1 MLQLQFGDQFVVS
14 LSSPSAAQDSDQAS
28 SDPFHIVELQEDMHA
43 VRILEVF
50 WNAVDVFS
58 EQNLHFRRVEFRLM
72 YPGVRTGDRCIFSG
86 SSFLYQ
92 MRFQTQQDSATGSAV
107 CNIHFI
113 NPTGGSSPSTVQVAT
128 WWNSTEDFSIRAT
141 PCPPFEGLILIAQ
154 DTSKI
159 HLCKI

>member
-58 EQNLHFRRVEFRLM
+58 EQNLHFR
-72 YPGVRTGDRCIFSG
+72 
-86 SSFLYQ
+86 
-92 MRFQTQQDSATGSAV
+92 
-107 CNIHFI
+107 
-113 NPTGGSSPSTVQVAT
+113 
-128 WWNSTEDFSIRAT
+128 WNFT
-141 PCPPFEGLILIAQ
+141 
-154 DTSKI
+154 
-159 HLCKI
+159 